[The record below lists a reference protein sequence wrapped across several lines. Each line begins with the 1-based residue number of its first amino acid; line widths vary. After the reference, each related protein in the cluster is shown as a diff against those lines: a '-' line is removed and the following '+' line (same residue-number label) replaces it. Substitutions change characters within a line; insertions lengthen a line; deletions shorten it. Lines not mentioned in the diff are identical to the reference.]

1 MPAKLGFVL
10 LLPGDGAERSCWRD
24 IKGASSITH
33 PPTCP
38 QPPDPRPTGLSVCP
52 QTLLA
57 LMCLGQTCRVVKF
70 LHFEGDKTFLFFPA
84 KSSKEKKM
92 ERFPSK
98 SWKQNHPF
106 LGGPEA
112 SVYPQA
118 ADPAHSLLLISG
130 THPHV
135 GLLPDPSRPA
145 FRPQVPPSKPLP
157 TGWAHACQL
166 LEGRARPSQGMSPV
180 VHTVDTCCMNE
191 PAVLMEAR
199 AS

>member
-1 MPAKLGFVL
+1 MPAKVGFVL
-10 LLPGDGAERSCWRD
+10 LPPGDGAEGSCWGD

-33 PPTCP
+33 PPMCP
-38 QPPDPRPTGLSVCP
+38 QPPYPRPTGLSICP

-57 LMCLGQTCRVVKF
+57 LMCLGRTCRVVKV
-70 LHFEGDKTFLFFPA
+70 LHFEGDRTFLFFPA

-92 ERFPSK
+92 EGFPSK
-98 SWKQNHPF
+98 SWKQNRRF

-118 ADPAHSLLLISG
+118 ADPAPCSPLIRG

-135 GLLPDPSRPA
+135 GLLPGPSRPA
-145 FRPQVPPSKPLP
+145 FRPQSPPNTPLP

-166 LEGRARPSQGMSPV
+166 QEGRTRQAQGMSPV

-191 PAVLMEAR
+191 PAVCMEAR